1 MNNEYKDLFYR
12 LLDEVE
18 QIPHPMAEE
27 AWSDFS
33 NEAKELEDE

>member
-1 MNNEYKDLFYR
+1 MTTNWQDLFYR

-27 AWSDFS
+27 MWQDFTR
-33 NEAKELEDE
+33 EIEEVGE